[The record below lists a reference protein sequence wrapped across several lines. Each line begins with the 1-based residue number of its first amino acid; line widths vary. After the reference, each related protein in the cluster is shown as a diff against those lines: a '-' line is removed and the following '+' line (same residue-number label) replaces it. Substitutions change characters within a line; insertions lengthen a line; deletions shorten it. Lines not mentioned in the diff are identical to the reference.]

1 MYPMVKKK
9 LRQPVFWHALI
20 KSARKKRK
28 YCLGLSVLELIIV
41 VAILGTLVSIAVP
54 RFLNYK
60 NKAQIG
66 LAIADI
72 ELLEKEILLYQ
83 SDHGK
88 LPASLADI
96 GRGNYLDPWGNPY
109 QYLNFSTLD
118 NKGKGDM
125 RKDRFL
131 VPLNTDYD
139 LYSMGADG
147 QSQPPLN
154 ASMSRDDIVRAND
167 GAFIGLATEY

>member
-1 MYPMVKKK
+1 MGKRDPGKHSCW
-9 LRQPVFWHALI
+9 RALLLV
-20 KSARKKRK
+20 ARKRRK
-28 YCLGLSVLELIIV
+28 SCLGLSVIELIIV
-41 VAILGTLVSIAVP
+41 MAIIGTLVSIAVP

-60 NKAQIG
+60 NKAKIG

-83 SDHGK
+83 IDHGK
-88 LPASLADI
+88 PPGTLADI

-109 QYLNFSTLD
+109 QYLNFSTIKGK
-118 NKGKGDM
+118 NKGKM

-131 VPLNTDYD
+131 VPLNSDYD

-147 QSQPPLN
+147 KTASPLT
-154 ASMSRDDIVRAND
+154 AQVSYDDIVRAND
-167 GAFIGLATEY
+167 GAFIGLGKEY